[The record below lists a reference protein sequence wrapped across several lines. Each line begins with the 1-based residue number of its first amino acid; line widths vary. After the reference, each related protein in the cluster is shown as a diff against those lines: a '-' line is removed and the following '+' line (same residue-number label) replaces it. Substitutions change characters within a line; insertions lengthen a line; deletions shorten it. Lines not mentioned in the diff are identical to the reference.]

1 MRKRTQII
9 TGAVLAIVAL
19 IAGNFVITT
28 AIAAGANDSDE
39 ALHFYKSG
47 SYVEGV
53 SGDNLL
59 WTTNVIASNS
69 KTSIEEPF
77 SCPAESTGVFAFISD
92 RGSERL
98 GKGSWKAYIVS
109 AFIPGTTNAFQ
120 INLKP
125 SGLISGTPGSQV
137 IKGVGGD
144 YSMGVSCTTNDGL
157 KVLYASYRLIS
168 VSAGTGAWTAEPAP
182 TIDSEATA
190 TQLALSSSKYAI
202 QVGAAIDLTSSLSPA
217 FAGATISFK
226 DGNNSLG
233 SANTDSSGIATLS
246 VSSLTVG
253 SHSIT
258 ANYAGDATHKT
269 SASSA
274 VTIVVSPAPT
284 TTPTPTPTATT
295 PAAPIVAVNPP
306 AWIQKS
312 TIYQVNPRVF
322 TDAGN
327 FAAFKQQVPRLKTM
341 GVSVINFLPLTPI
354 SAGPKHQ
361 GTLGSLYAA
370 DDYQAVNSEFG
381 TATDFINVVT
391 YLHRNGFKVVV
402 GWNAQA
408 TGFEHGWVTDHPT
421 WYLSDANGIITPAGG
436 SNVDKALLNYA
447 NADMRLAM
455 IDSLK
460 YWVTTF
466 GVDGFSCANV
476 DNIPVDFWDRAT
488 AEVNAVKPTFWLA
501 DSTAKASLFV
511 NSFAAAYNYGL
522 YSTLSTLSGKT
533 VKLTSFASA
542 ISAFAAPGQ
551 NRSMPVN
558 FISNDLINATNGSEI
573 KRLGLAK
580 SYLASLVAFTSP
592 GTPMIYNGQ
601 EIASAKTLKAYDKDS
616 IKWVT
621 SPATAFYKTL
631 INLKARNS
639 ALWTGASQETV
650 QVITTSNSNVLAYMR
665 TSGSNKVLVIINLS
679 TKAQKANAFLS
690 TKPGK
695 VFTLAGKATT
705 LSTSLK
711 LSLPASGY
719 LVYSSVSAK

>member
-9 TGAVLAIVAL
+9 IGAVATVIAL
-19 IAGNFVITT
+19 LAGNFVITT

-53 SGDNLL
+53 SGDNFL

-69 KTSIEEPF
+69 KTSIEEAF
-77 SCPAESTGVFAFISD
+77 SCPAESSGVFAFISD

-98 GKGSWKAYIVS
+98 GKNIWKAYIVS

-137 IKGVGGD
+137 IKGTGGD
-144 YSMGVSCTTNDGL
+144 YSMGIACTTNDGL

-168 VSAGTGAWTAEPAP
+168 VTAGTGAWTAQPAP
-182 TIDSEATA
+182 TIDSGAAT
-190 TQLALSSSKYAI
+190 TQLALTASKYAT
-202 QVGAAIDLTSSLSPA
+202 QVGTAIDLISSISPA
-217 FAGATISFK
+217 FAGAPISFK
-226 DGNNSLG
+226 EGSSSLG
-233 SANTDSSGIATLS
+233 SANTDNSGKATLS
-246 VSSLTVG
+246 VSNLAVG

-258 ANYAGDATHKT
+258 ANFAGDATHKS
-269 SASSA
+269 SASTAIS
-274 VTIVVSPAPT
+274 VVVSPAPT

-295 PAAPIVAVNPP
+295 PAAPIVPVNPP

-312 TIYQVNPRVF
+312 TIYQVNARVF

-327 FAAFKQQVPRLKTM
+327 FAAFKQQIPRLKTL
-341 GVSVINFLPLTPI
+341 GVTVINFLPLTPI

-370 DDYQAVNSEFG
+370 DDYQAINSEFG
-381 TATDFINVVT
+381 TATDFTNIVT
-391 YLHRNGFKVVV
+391 YLHRNGLKVLV

-408 TGFEHGWVTDHPT
+408 TGFEHSWVTEHPD
-421 WYLSDANGIITPAGG
+421 WYLSDANGIVTPAGG
-436 SNVDKALLNYA
+436 SNVDKALLDYRNQ
-447 NADMRLAM
+447 DMRLAM
-455 IDSLK
+455 IESLK

-476 DNIPVDFWDRAT
+476 DSVPVEFWDRAT

-522 YSTLSTLSGKT
+522 YSTISTLSAKT
-533 VKLTSFASA
+533 VKLNAFASA
-542 ISAFAAPGQ
+542 VAAFATPGQ
-551 NRSMPVN
+551 NKAAPVN
-558 FISNDLINATNGSEI
+558 FISNDLINATNGSEV

-580 SYLASLVAFTSP
+580 SYQGALIAFTSP

-601 EIASAKTLKAYDKDS
+601 EIASAKTLKAYDKDT

-621 SPATAFYKTL
+621 SPATAFYKNL
-631 INLKARNS
+631 INLKSRNS
-639 ALWTGASQETV
+639 ALWTGATQEAV
-650 QVITTSNSNVLAYMR
+650 QVITTSNSNVLAYLR

-679 TKAQKANAFLS
+679 AKAQKANAFLS
-690 TKPGK
+690 AKPGK
-695 VFTLAGKATT
+695 LFDLAGKATT

-711 LSLPASGY
+711 LSLPANGY